1 MAGGSSNDLNGAK
14 AIERLERLER
24 YSLRAGHIRQ
34 HRNKHQSQIQTS
46 EILDLCFR
54 PFLNLSF
61 IPSPL
66 SFQIIL
72 HPFAFILFMIS
83 LGLVRFRLH
92 FFGGVLI

>member
-34 HRNKHQSQIQTS
+34 HRNKHQSQIQNS
-46 EILDLCFR
+46 ETVY
-54 PFLNLSF
+54 
-61 IPSPL
+61 PL
-66 SFQIIL
+66 FIL
-72 HPFAFILFMIS
+72 HPFAFIFFMIS
-83 LGLVRFRLH
+83 HGLVRFRLH